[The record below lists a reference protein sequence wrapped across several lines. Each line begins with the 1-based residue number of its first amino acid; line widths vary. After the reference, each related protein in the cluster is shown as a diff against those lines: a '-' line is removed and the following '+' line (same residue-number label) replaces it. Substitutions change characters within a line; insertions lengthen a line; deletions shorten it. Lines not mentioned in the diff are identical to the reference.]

1 MARGGFILLLVI
13 CFAAYW
19 GWKYYKSTQAAKE
32 KDKYNKNP
40 SAFKDSEGDPDA
52 LEAYYKRKIEE
63 MEEKAVQGIE
73 SAQEKLEY
81 YKDKL
86 NKLNNLKNK

>member
-19 GWKYYKSTQAAKE
+19 GWQYYKGTQKAKE
-32 KDKYNKNP
+32 RDKYDPDK
-40 SAFKDSEGDPDA
+40 FDDSDGNPDA
-52 LEAYYKRKIEE
+52 LKAYYERKIAE
-63 MEEKAVQGIE
+63 MEEKTVAGIE

-81 YKDKL
+81 YKEKL

>member
-19 GWKYYKSTQAAKE
+19 GWQYYKSTQVTKE
-32 KDKYNKNP
+32 KKDKYNP
-40 SAFKDSEGDPDA
+40 ATFDDSDGNPDA
-52 LEAYYKRKIEE
+52 LKAYYERKIAE
-63 MEEKAVQGIE
+63 MEEKAVRGIE

>member
-19 GWKYYKSTQAAKE
+19 GWQYYKSVHTAKE
-32 KDKYNKNP
+32 KKDKYNP
-40 SAFKDSEGDPDA
+40 VAFGEDPDV
-52 LEAYYKRKIEE
+52 LKAYYERKIAE
-63 MEEKAVQGIE
+63 MEEKTVAGIE
-73 SAQEKLEY
+73 SARERLEY